1 MQIIGKID
9 IEKYKCVTPDITTD
23 EVIITDE
30 RISHIQKRH
39 PGDYERFRSYLP
51 QMISDPDYI
60 IQDKRPHTAM
70 VLKEIV
76 ENGEKFRLSLRL
88 VTPDDD
94 QAFKNS
100 ILTFLKIREK
110 EWDRLIDNKVV
121 LYKKES
127 LC

>member
-30 RISHIQKRH
+30 WISHIQKRH